1 MEIQEIRGRRGVLS
15 VSEVTRR
22 VKGCLSEK
30 FTDIWVRGEVS
41 NYTVASSG
49 HIYFTMKDETSV
61 LRAVFFRGYQK
72 DMRFELKDGMGVIV
86 HGNLDVFE
94 KRGEYQI
101 IIDLVEPEGKGAL
114 QLAFEQLKDKLQK
127 EGLFDE
133 SHKRQIPQ
141 YPDAIGVVTSPS
153 GAAIRD
159 ILNVL
164 GRRYTG
170 VRVIVYPARVQ
181 GEGAA
186 DEIVNA
192 IRKANERSETDVII
206 VGRGGGSIEDLW
218 SFNEEIVARAIY
230 DSQVPVISAVGHEID
245 FTIADF
251 TADLR
256 APTPS
261 AAAELV
267 VKSKREVL
275 RWSIDLVRRLQ
286 GALDRAVDRGRE
298 RASLYSPESFEKR
311 MSVLCNERSMLLD
324 DLSRSLSSNMENKLL
339 GTRGRFERLLGQL
352 DALSPLGTLS
362 RGFALIT
369 KLPEKL
375 RVVSIEDVAAGDE
388 IAAKLKDGT
397 VYGTV
402 SRIEKSGRGRG

>member
-1 MEIQEIRGRRGVLS
+1 MEIKEIHGRRAVLS

-61 LRAVFFRGYQK
+61 LRAVLFRGYQK

-114 QLAFEQLKDKLQK
+114 QIAFEQLKDKLQK

-133 SHKRQIPQ
+133 SHKRHIPQ

-164 GRRYTG
+164 GRRYSG
-170 VRVIVYPARVQ
+170 VRAIIYPARVQ

-186 DEIVNA
+186 DEIVSA
-192 IRKANERSETDVII
+192 IRKANERNETDVLI
-206 VGRGGGSIEDLW
+206 VGRGGGSVEDLW

-230 DSQVPVISAVGHEID
+230 DSQIPVISAVGHEID

-267 VKSKREVL
+267 VKSKQEVL

-286 GALDRAVDRGRE
+286 GAQDRAVDRGRE
-298 RASLYSPESFEKR
+298 RTSLYSPENLEKR
-311 MSVLCNERSMLLD
+311 MSVICNEKSMLLD
-324 DLSRSLSSNMENKLL
+324 DLARSLSSNIENKLL
-339 GTRGRFERLLGQL
+339 GTKGKFERLLGQL

-375 RVVSIEDVAAGDE
+375 RVVSVEDVTPGDE

-402 SRIEKSGRGRG
+402 SKIEKSGRG

>member
-1 MEIQEIRGRRGVLS
+1 MEIEEIHGRRAVLS

-61 LRAVFFRGYQK
+61 LRAVLFRGYQK
-72 DMRFELKDGMGVIV
+72 DMRYELKDGMGVIV

-164 GRRYTG
+164 GRRYSG
-170 VRVIVYPARVQ
+170 VRVIIYPARVQ

-186 DEIVNA
+186 DEIVSA
-192 IRKANERSETDVII
+192 IRKANERNETDVLI
-206 VGRGGGSIEDLW
+206 VGRGGGSVEDLW

-230 DSQVPVISAVGHEID
+230 DSQIPVISAIGHEID

-275 RWSIDLVRRLQ
+275 RWSIDLVRHLL

-298 RASLYSPESFEKR
+298 RASLYSPEILEKR
-311 MSVLCNERSMLLD
+311 MSVICNEKSMLLD
-324 DLSRSLSSNMENKLL
+324 DLARSISSNIENKLL
-339 GTRGRFERLLGQL
+339 GTKGKFERLLGQL

-375 RVVSIEDVAAGDE
+375 RVVSVEDVAAGDE

-402 SRIEKSGRGRG
+402 SKIEKSGRG